1 MALIDSNVIIYAAQ
15 PQYDDLRRFIDEVKP
30 SVSVVSY
37 IETLGYHRL
46 GEVERQFL
54 EQFFQE
60 TEMLPL
66 SDTVIRQ
73 AVRLHQQRRMG
84 LGDVIVAATAMV
96 HDLTLVTRNIQ
107 DFRWIG
113 ELRLLDPLT
122 EAPR

>member
-1 MALIDSNVIIYAAQ
+1 MLIDSNIIIYAAQ

-46 GEVERQFL
+46 DEVEQQLL
-54 EQFFQE
+54 EQFFHL

-66 SDTVIRQ
+66 SETVVHQ
-73 AVRLHQQRRMG
+73 AVRLRQQRRMG
-84 LGDVIVAATAMV
+84 LGDAIVAATAIA
-96 HDLTLVTRNIQ
+96 HDLTLVTHNIQ

-122 EAPR
+122 EALE